1 MTARMIEL
9 TKQPLL
15 EADNLLNLLPNV
27 FFYVTEDKSSVRTL
41 HLVSKDL
48 SVLSAQNQPVKIST
62 LSQLL
67 DRFDDQGIKSLN
79 DLFQKHRSIDQTVQ
93 FPVRLREDSSDGLR
107 MITCKHLLHPN
118 GDLLWLFSI
127 FSIHQDN
134 LSVDGVSESLGITAS
149 KLDELTN
156 LPNRSMFADRLLYA
170 QAISRRQSTSIA
182 IIFIDLDGFK
192 RINDTQGHDAGDFVL
207 ISISKRLKELFRETD
222 TIARFGGDEFCG
234 LLTGLQ
240 KDTIPGYFLQ
250 RLLKTISE
258 PIPYRNSILKVSGS
272 IGVTFSP
279 QLEDLAPDQLLR
291 QADQAMYK
299 AKQSGKNKFYI
310 FDQALDKKERQGS
323 KLIEEIET
331 SFRKNQFKLHYLPK
345 INLKNGA
352 IIGAEA
358 LIRWKHPERGVV
370 NAAEFIDYINNSP
383 IATEL
388 GDWVIEEALK
398 QLFKWQREGLK
409 LCVSVNISI
418 EHIVS
423 ARFIDK
429 LKKLLLEYPLKKP
442 GMLEFEIKETGRIGN
457 FIEVKDALHACK
469 SMGIEIAFD
478 NFGAGYLSLS
488 SFGQMPVGRI
498 KIDSSLVRAMLN
510 NSDYHAIVKAAI
522 GIGVGLGRQ
531 VVASGIESQEIAD
544 ELLLQ
549 GCNEG
554 EGYGIAPPMP
564 GEDIPN
570 WVLDWIKFHPVSRN
584 KGNA

>member
-1 MTARMIEL
+1 MTEL
-9 TKQPLL
+9 TNQPLI
-15 EADNLLNLLPNV
+15 EADQLLNLLPSVV
-27 FFYVTEDKSSVRTL
+27 FCVSEDKTSERTL
-41 HLVSKDL
+41 HFVSKDL
-48 SVLSAQNQPVKIST
+48 SQLSTQNQSVSIAS

-67 DRFDDQGIKSLN
+67 DRFDDQGAESIS
-79 DLFQKHRSIDQTVQ
+79 DLFIKHRSIDQTVQ
-93 FPVRLREDSSDGLR
+93 FPVRLRDDSSGALR
-107 MITCKHLLHPN
+107 MIICKHLLHSN
-118 GDLLWLFSI
+118 GDVLWLFSI

-134 LSVDGVSESLGITAS
+134 LSVDGVSESLGILAS
-149 KLDELTN
+149 KLDELTK

-170 QAISRRQSTSIA
+170 QAISRRQSTSLA

-192 RINDTQGHDAGDFVL
+192 RINDIYGHEAGDFLL
-207 ISISKRLKELFRETD
+207 ISLSKRLNELFRETD

-240 KDTIPGYFLQ
+240 KNTIPGYFLQ
-250 RLLKTISE
+250 RLLKMISE
-258 PIPYRNSILKVSGS
+258 PVSYRNAILKVSGS
-272 IGVTFSP
+272 IGVTLYP

-310 FDQALDKKERQGS
+310 FDQALDQKERHEN
-323 KLIEEIET
+323 KLIEDIEI
-331 SFRKNQFKLHYLPK
+331 SFRNNQFMLHYLPK
-345 INLKNGA
+345 INLKNDA
-352 IIGAEA
+352 IIGVEA
-358 LIRWKHPERGVV
+358 LIRWNHPERGVV
-370 NAAEFIDYINNSP
+370 NAAEFIDHINKSP

-398 QLFKWQREGLK
+398 QLFEWQNKGLK
-409 LCVSVNISI
+409 LSVSVNVSI

-423 ARFIDK
+423 AGFIDK
-429 LKKLLLEYPLKKP
+429 LEKLLSEYPLKKS

-457 FIEVKDALHACK
+457 FTEVKNALHACK
-469 SMGIEIAFD
+469 NMGIEIAFD

-488 SFGQMPVGRI
+488 SLWQMPVGRI
-498 KIDSSLVRAMLN
+498 KIDSSFVRAMLS
-510 NSDYHAIVKAAI
+510 NSDHHAIVKAAI

-554 EGYGIAPPMP
+554 EGYGISRPMP
-564 GEDIPN
+564 GKDIPN
-570 WVLDWIKFHPVSRN
+570 WVLDWIKFHPGHRN
-584 KGNA
+584 KGNV